1 VPDGRHRLFV
11 RRLDADENVADISVD
26 HQSCIS
32 SASSAKIDRGLGRE
46 HQRIAVFFL
55 PGHEI
60 AQQKLDRL
68 LMLLISS
75 APIRLMKARV
85 AMRADT
91 LKSSLA
97 SPYIRKR

>member
-1 VPDGRHRLFV
+1 MPDGRHRLFV

-26 HQSCIS
+26 HQLNQLRILG
-32 SASSAKIDRGLGRE
+32 KIDRGLGRE